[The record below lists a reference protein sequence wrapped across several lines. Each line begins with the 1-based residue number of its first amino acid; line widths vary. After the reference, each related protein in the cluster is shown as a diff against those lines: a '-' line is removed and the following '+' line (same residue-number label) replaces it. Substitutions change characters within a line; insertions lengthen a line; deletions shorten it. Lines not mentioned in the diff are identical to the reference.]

1 MEESAIMNVYA
12 HNCTCTC
19 TPVCNAVGK
28 WTRFSPL
35 RPEFDH
41 CDIQYCMWKPL
52 GLSPGTSSRI
62 DNPLA
67 LRLHQCQQ
75 DIEKSCRTCLSI
87 VLEYIYALILYYH
100 VFFIVFLIGC
110 RNRNGGNRLLVGR
123 CMGIWQWHDLLQW
136 KHWCNRNH

>member
-1 MEESAIMNVYA
+1 MFMHIIVHVHLYVTQWVNELVSLRCDLSSITAIYSALYV
-12 HNCTCTC
+12 
-19 TPVCNAVGK
+19 K
-28 WTRFSPL
+28 
-35 RPEFDH
+35 
-41 CDIQYCMWKPL
+41 

-100 VFFIVFLIGC
+100 VFFIVILIGC
-110 RNRNGGNRLLVGR
+110 RNRNGRNRLLVGR
-123 CMGIWQWHDLLQW
+123 CMGIWQWHDLLQ
-136 KHWCNRNH
+136 